1 MCIICETTELHKL
14 DLKDHMSRMYD
25 KLSAKLAW
33 NYELKG
39 CHAIG
44 RKFNGAGMGL
54 VLAVY
59 SDDKLV

>member
-1 MCIICETTELHKL
+1 
-14 DLKDHMSRMYD
+14 MSRMYD